1 MEYLPNFQLYRPLS
15 VEQAA
20 SLYAE
25 NDGVRYLAG
34 GSDMIVNIRRGIE
47 TPAALIDLSQ
57 IPELGDIR
65 EDNGGMRIG
74 AAVTLQQLAA
84 HARCARPVPASTN
97 DEARGWCGSETGVE
111 VKLV

>member
-34 GSDMIVNIRRGIE
+34 GG
-47 TPAALIDLSQ
+47 
-57 IPELGDIR
+57 
-65 EDNGGMRIG
+65 
-74 AAVTLQQLAA
+74 
-84 HARCARPVPASTN
+84 
-97 DEARGWCGSETGVE
+97 
-111 VKLV
+111 